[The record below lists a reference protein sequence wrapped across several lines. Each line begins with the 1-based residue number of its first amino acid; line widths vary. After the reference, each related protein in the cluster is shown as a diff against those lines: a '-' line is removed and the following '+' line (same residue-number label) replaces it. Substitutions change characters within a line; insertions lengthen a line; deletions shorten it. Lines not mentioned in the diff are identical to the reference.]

1 MMHSTRGAFA
11 GWLMVTVVFSGD
23 AQAQT
28 VTSNQ
33 PVAAAFGNLG
43 TVISPGER
51 VVLTTTDG
59 TTLRGALRDLVRRAC
74 SCGPV
79 TASAPSATQNRHWFL
94 EPIVGDREYGARLTK
109 AF

>member
-11 GWLMVTVVFSGD
+11 GWLMVAVVFSGD

-59 TTLRGALRDLVRRAC
+59 TTLRGRFEGL
-74 SCGPV
+74 G
-79 TASAPSATQNRHWFL
+79 ASGLLMWT
-94 EPIVGDREYGARLTK
+94 GDRIRAFSDAEPPMVPGANRG
-109 AF
+109 